1 MVKQRHVPLRTC
13 VSCGTKTA
21 KRDLLRIV
29 AAPDGGAEIDV
40 SGKANGR
47 GAYLCHDPNCGPED
61 RRRGRLQYALQL
73 TLDDDKWTE
82 LATVLAQ
89 AAANSPA

>member
-1 MVKQRHVPLRTC
+1 MAKQRHVPLRTC

-29 AAPDGGAEIDV
+29 AGPEGGAKLDS

-47 GAYLCHDPNCGPED
+47 GAYLCQDSDCGPD
-61 RRRGRLQYALQL
+61 GRRRGRLQHALRL

-82 LATVLAQ
+82 LTEALVEAGN
-89 AAANSPA
+89 ARA